1 MTKNAVFHIFLS
13 IMVDNTLWNLYILF
27 VKTRK
32 LTMPQK
38 LKVIIEKLKYFFIK
52 ATLAVAAV
60 PVIFFATFE

>member
-1 MTKNAVFHIFLS
+1 
-13 IMVDNTLWNLYILF
+13 
-27 VKTRK
+27 
-32 LTMPQK
+32 MPQK